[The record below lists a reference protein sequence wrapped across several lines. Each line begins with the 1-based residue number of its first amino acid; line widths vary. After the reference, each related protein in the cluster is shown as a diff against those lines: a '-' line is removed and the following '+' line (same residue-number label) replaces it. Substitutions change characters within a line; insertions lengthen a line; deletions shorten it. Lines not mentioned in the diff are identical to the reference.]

1 MQTTMQK
8 NANNNVNSNA
18 NSNAKE
24 RMIKIEIQNIIT
36 LVGTTPAHLSY
47 DVTAFK

>member
-1 MQTTMQK
+1 MQKNAKKMQTTMQK

-18 NSNAKE
+18 KE
-24 RMIKIEIQNIIT
+24 RMMKIEIQNIIT

-47 DVTAFK
+47 DV